1 VLTAYA
7 AARLPV
13 SEALVDDA
21 GPIVGSMLAAGLDR
35 NAMRWGTAVPEG
47 SLAWALLALAQPQR
61 QAQVGGG
68 AVSGFINDD
77 DSDEQRKSKFLVAGL
92 AGLGRLDAGSAAS
105 LSSQLDLDFD
115 RESAWSSRIDRAA
128 ELDNPALVALLAGLG
143 MQGSGWDKMT
153 ARHLYHIV
161 RALDRVGLN
170 AEARMIA
177 AEAVARG

>member
-1 VLTAYA
+1 
-7 AARLPV
+7 
-13 SEALVDDA
+13 A

-35 NAMRWGTAVPEG
+35 NALRWRGAVGEG
-47 SLAWALLALAQPQR
+47 GLAWALLTLAQPQTR
-61 QAQVGGG
+61 APVSNG
-68 AVSGFINDD
+68 AVDSFIDD
-77 DSDEQRKSKFLVAGL
+77 DNSDEQRKSRFLVAGL
-92 AGLGRLDAGSAAS
+92 AGLGRLDPGAVSS
-105 LSSQLDLDFD
+105 LSRQLDINLN
-115 RESAWSSRIDRAA
+115 RESPWSRKIDRAA

-153 ARHLYHIV
+153 ARHLFHIV

>member
-1 VLTAYA
+1 
-7 AARLPV
+7 
-13 SEALVDDA
+13 
-21 GPIVGSMLAAGLDR
+21 VGS
-35 NAMRWGTAVPEG
+35 
-47 SLAWALLALAQPQR
+47 
-61 QAQVGGG
+61 
-68 AVSGFINDD
+68 FIDDD
-77 DSDEQRKSKFLVAGL
+77 DSDEQRKSQFLVAGL
-92 AGLGRLDAGSAAS
+92 AGLGRLDAGSVSS
-105 LSSQLDLDFD
+105 LSASSTQSRP
-115 RESAWSSRIDRAA
+115 REPWSRKIDRAA